1 MPYKLITQCPVCSSP
16 LKATKL
22 TCSTCGTNIE
32 SEFNLS
38 RFEMLTSEQLGF
50 AEVFLKSRGIIKDV
64 EKELGVSYPTV
75 RARLDDVI
83 KALGYKVEEDTS
95 RGITD
100 IIDSLEKGEMSAEEA
115 IKKIKK

>member
-22 TCSTCGTNIE
+22 TCSTCGTIIE

-50 AEVFLKSRGIIKDV
+50 AEVFLKCRGIIKDV

-83 KALGYKVEEDTS
+83 KALGYKVVEEPASD
-95 RGITD
+95 ITN